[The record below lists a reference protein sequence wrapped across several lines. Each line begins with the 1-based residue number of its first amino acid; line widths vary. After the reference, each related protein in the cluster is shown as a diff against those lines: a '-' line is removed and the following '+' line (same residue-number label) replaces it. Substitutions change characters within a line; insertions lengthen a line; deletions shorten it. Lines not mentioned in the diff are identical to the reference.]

1 MAAKAKLTPEQWQ
14 ECKNRWEGD
23 PREGY
28 QWLITELSL
37 PVSIEAVRKRAAA
50 EIWKKAV
57 RLRTIVQQAH
67 LRADAGVGAR
77 KVDGMVDSMVVATTI
92 DVAID
97 LRSGIIEK
105 HRADWDEHRDLFPL
119 SAIAGTIKAGPNME
133 IGKAAKIG
141 AEVIKLR
148 QEGERRAWGLDAI
161 SAPDDN
167 SPSSEDLDRIYE
179 NAMAKME
186 KMQKLAEKQYADLH
200 THIETK

>member
-28 QWLITELSL
+28 MWLVTELNL
-37 PVSIEAVRKRAAA
+37 PITDETVRRKAATTPWRKVAKLPSI
-50 EIWKKAV
+50 
-57 RLRTIVQQAH
+57 IVQAH
-67 LRADAGVGAR
+67 LRADAGAENGKCGSKGGSKDGAPP
-77 KVDGMVDSMVVATTI
+77 I

-167 SPSSEDLDRIYE
+167 SPSSENLDRIYE